1 LLHFL
6 PLTRY
11 RYRVS
16 KQPGVVLDVVV
27 PDDLAPYQA
36 IPVNRIRIIIALVLI
51 YMLFAVLL
59 NSVGT
64 VILQSIVTFGVDKP
78 RGSLLEACKDLTVAG
93 SSFIVASFLPALGYR
108 RAMML
113 SLAIVGGAC
122 TLMPIY
128 PSFHTAEFLFV
139 CVGASFA
146 MTKVAVYSS
155 IGLLTADKTAHSRLT
170 NLIEGLFMVGV
181 LLGGWLFS
189 AFIDPVAPANPQWF
203 HVYWLLAALAAVLM
217 ALLGTARLDES
228 AAHTAGK
235 TSAGESFAGMLKLL
249 VRPLVYCFLI
259 SALLYVLIEQSFST
273 WLPTFNREILKLP
286 NTMSVQLASM
296 LAGATAIGRIGA
308 GLILRRVPWFVLLN
322 LCVLAMGVLVVLTLP
337 LASKVVAHPGVG
349 WFSAPL
355 AAYVI
360 PLIGLLMAPIYPVI
374 NSVALSSLPK
384 PMHAAMTGLTVVF
397 SALGGSLG
405 SRITAIVFSRFDGV
419 RAFYFSLVPMLLLL
433 LALFLFRRESERAN
447 GSARMAG
454 TP

>member
-1 LLHFL
+1 
-6 PLTRY
+6 
-11 RYRVS
+11 VS
-16 KQPGVVLDVVV
+16 
-27 PDDLAPYQA
+27 
-36 IPVNRIRIIIALVLI
+36 RTRIIVALALI

-78 RGSLLEACKDLTVAG
+78 RASLLEACKDLTIAG
-93 SSFIVASFLPALGYR
+93 FSFVVASFLPALGYK

-113 SLAIVGGAC
+113 SLVIVVGAC
-122 TLMPIY
+122 MLMPMY
-128 PSFHTAEFLFV
+128 PAFHTTELLFV

-189 AFIDPVAPANPQWF
+189 AFIDPIAPASPGWLN
-203 HVYWLLAALAAVLM
+203 VYWLLAALAGALM
-217 ALLGTARLDES
+217 ALLWTSHLDES
-228 AAHTAGK
+228 AAHPAGK
-235 TSAGESFAGMLKLL
+235 TSAGQSVAGLFKLL
-249 VRPLVYCFLI
+249 ARPLVYCFLI
-259 SALLYVLIEQSFST
+259 SAFLYVLIEQSFGT

-286 NTMSVQLASM
+286 NTMSVQLASI

-308 GLILRRVPWFVLLN
+308 GVVLRRVPWFVLLN
-322 LCVLAMGVLVVLTLP
+322 VCVLSMGLLVVLTLP
-337 LASKVVAHPGVG
+337 LASSVVARPGVG
-349 WFSAPL
+349 WFNAPV

-384 PMHAAMTGLTVVF
+384 PLHAAMTGLIVVF
-397 SALGGSLG
+397 SALGGTVG
-405 SRITAIVFSRFDGV
+405 SRITAIVFSRFDGI

-433 LALFLFRRESERAN
+433 LALFLFRRETERSEVAN
-447 GSARMAG
+447 ALTIPA
-454 TP
+454 